1 MEIVDCAGNLLTRD
15 SSPVKVRLVR
25 TFKKPDQGMLDI
37 NNEVKSLSEA
47 DLDWYRQAFIA
58 QGYPTT

>member
-1 MEIVDCAGNLLTRD
+1 MDILDCSGTLLTRD

-25 TFKKPDQGMLDI
+25 TFKRPDQGMVDI
-37 NNEVKSLSEA
+37 NNEIKGLSPE
-47 DLDWYRQAFIA
+47 DLQWFRDAFIA